1 MSAET
6 QDVASGM
13 RPHVVQFYEH
23 DPELVDAVVP
33 YLAAGVKAAETTIVI
48 ATEAHLRAFA
58 AGLAACGVDAPQG
71 SNGGVIALDAASTLA
86 ALKIDGKIDR
96 EAFAAVVAARIR
108 RAGSGGRA
116 VRVYGEMVALLWQA
130 GDVLAAIKLEE
141 MWNELAGE
149 LPFSLFCSYPAASV
163 EGAEHTD
170 ALQQVCRLHS
180 SVVSAGAESAGAD
193 PLSKELTGE
202 FSGGQDAPGRARRFA
217 VAALRRWGL
226 DDALVGDAAL
236 VLSELATNAVL
247 HAGSPFSIAVSSR
260 ESRLRISVQDACPR
274 RPVEDSRGSL
284 VARFGHGLGIID
296 ELCIDWGVEDVRDGK
311 AVWAELRAVSAQDV
325 ERV

>member
-6 QDVASGM
+6 QDVASGL
-13 RPHVVQFYEH
+13 RAHVVQFYEH
-23 DPELVDAVVP
+23 DPELVDVVVP
-33 YLAAGVKAAETTIVI
+33 YLVAGVKAAETTIVI

-86 ALKIDGKIDR
+86 ALKVDGEIDR

-141 MWNELAGE
+141 MWNELAQE

-163 EGAEHTD
+163 EGAEHTN
-170 ALQQVCRLHS
+170 ALQQVCHLHS
-180 SVVSAGAESAGAD
+180 SLVSAGAESAAD
-193 PLSKELTGE
+193 SLSKELTGE
-202 FSGGQDAPGRARRFA
+202 FSSGQDAPGRARRFV

-226 DDALVGDAAL
+226 DDALVGEAAL

-247 HAGSPFSIAVSSR
+247 HAGSPFSIAVTSR
-260 ESRLRISVQDACPR
+260 ESRLRISVQDTCPR
-274 RPVEDSRGSL
+274 RPVEDSGGSL
-284 VARFGHGLGIID
+284 LARFGHGLGIID
-296 ELCIDWGVEDVRDGK
+296 ELCIDWGVEDVRGGK
-311 AVWAELRAVSAQDV
+311 IVWAELQAGSAQGV
-325 ERV
+325 ERL